1 MYICICLCTYTS
13 IHVSI
18 YHISSRASTPQ
29 PSPQQKRMA
38 LISQKEE
45 KKYFH
50 RERRGKIQMFQA
62 SDFNLC

>member
-1 MYICICLCTYTS
+1 MYLYICLCTYTS

-29 PSPQQKRMA
+29 PRPQQKRMA

-45 KKYFH
+45 KKYISTEKGEEKYKPQLSTFA
-50 RERRGKIQMFQA
+50 E
-62 SDFNLC
+62 